1 MKPVLTREQMR
12 AFDQDAITDAHV
24 PGLVLME
31 NAGRGAAEVLVQMLA
46 QRRADGI
53 RGANVSIVCGAGNN
67 GGDGF
72 VVARRLFTLG
82 ASPTVFLCAP
92 RPRLAG
98 DALINA
104 EAWEGLGGAIV
115 EVGGDAGLR
124 KLTRG
129 IDDADLIV
137 DALFGTG
144 LDREIT
150 GLFARVIG
158 RLNDARP
165 PVVALDVPSGLDAN
179 TGAVLGVAVRAAVT
193 VTFAHLKRGLLG
205 TVAANHVGQV
215 HVVDIGVPPGRAER
229 LGACG
234 SVVERADIGQWL
246 QPRPIATHKAAAGR
260 VVAFVGSPGTIGAA
274 LLVSRGALRAG
285 AGLVT
290 IATMPAAARIIEARV
305 LEEMTARLDS
315 ADFDTSIDHLL
326 AKATA
331 VAIGPG
337 LGTGDEARRIVKR
350 VVMQHT
356 GPVVID
362 ADALTLL
369 ADRGEKLT
377 AAAGPRL
384 LTPHPGE
391 MARLL
396 ATSPQ
401 EVEADRFSA
410 VERACTLTGATV
422 LLKGPH
428 TIVQAPNSGPLV
440 VSTHAPALATG
451 GAGDVL
457 TGVCAALACHLSL
470 PQAAAAAAFIH
481 GQAAERWM
489 RDRGADRGLLASE
502 VADLLPDELA
512 ALRPFTARNGAPDVV
527 CPQR

>member
-1 MKPVLTREQMR
+1 VKPVLTREQMR

-165 PVVALDVPSGLDAN
+165 PVV
-179 TGAVLGVAVRAAVT
+179 
-193 VTFAHLKRGLLG
+193 
-205 TVAANHVGQV
+205 
-215 HVVDIGVPPGRAER
+215 ER
-229 LGACG
+229 
-234 SVVERADIGQWL
+234 R
-246 QPRPIATHKAAAGR
+246 
-260 VVAFVGSPGTIGAA
+260 
-274 LLVSRGALRAG
+274 
-285 AGLVT
+285 
-290 IATMPAAARIIEARV
+290 
-305 LEEMTARLDS
+305 
-315 ADFDTSIDHLL
+315 
-326 AKATA
+326 
-331 VAIGPG
+331 
-337 LGTGDEARRIVKR
+337 
-350 VVMQHT
+350 
-356 GPVVID
+356 
-362 ADALTLL
+362 
-369 ADRGEKLT
+369 
-377 AAAGPRL
+377 
-384 LTPHPGE
+384 
-391 MARLL
+391 
-396 ATSPQ
+396 
-401 EVEADRFSA
+401 
-410 VERACTLTGATV
+410 
-422 LLKGPH
+422 
-428 TIVQAPNSGPLV
+428 
-440 VSTHAPALATG
+440 
-451 GAGDVL
+451 
-457 TGVCAALACHLSL
+457 
-470 PQAAAAAAFIH
+470 
-481 GQAAERWM
+481 
-489 RDRGADRGLLASE
+489 
-502 VADLLPDELA
+502 
-512 ALRPFTARNGAPDVV
+512 
-527 CPQR
+527 